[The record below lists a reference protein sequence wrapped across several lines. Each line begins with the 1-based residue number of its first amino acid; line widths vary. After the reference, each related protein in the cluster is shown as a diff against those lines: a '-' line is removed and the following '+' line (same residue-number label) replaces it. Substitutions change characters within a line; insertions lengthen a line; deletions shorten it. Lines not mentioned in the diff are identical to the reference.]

1 LENAPSFGLN
11 APKLASADKKAHTGK
26 HMDKYRFNQKF
37 MQAIIALG
45 SAAILFTLYQ
55 LKLSEPVTP
64 VLFLALVAV
73 TTCSAY
79 SFTVPG
85 GRGRVPLL
93 DSFILLALLLF
104 GGEVAI
110 LFGALT
116 SLILS
121 QRSGRDRLRVIFDG
135 SVTTV
140 STFLVVWTLRLTL
153 GTAGPAIA
161 GYSLT
166 LVESLLFAVIIQATI
181 SVAII
186 SIGEAYKIQ
195 QSVWL
200 KRGTL
205 LLWTSLVYLGG
216 AVLASVGAPL
226 IFGMGFNGFIT
237 TVAAVSI
244 VLFTFQRNQ
253 KSAKA
258 ESTHSVN
265 GGGSF
270 KESPER
276 FRSAF
281 DHAAIGMALVSPEG
295 RWLQVNRS
303 LCELLGYTERELMA
317 TDYLKVIHPSD
328 LSAVM
333 ANIKDL
339 MRGKIPSCQ
348 TEKRYVHKQGHEV
361 WALWSASLA
370 RDSFTKT
377 PHLIFQI
384 QNITDRKEAEERL
397 VHDAFHDALTNLP
410 NRALLMD
417 HLKLALA
424 RSERNEKA
432 LFAIIYLDLDR
443 FKVIN
448 DSLGHM
454 IGDQLLV
461 GIARRLENILRPGDT
476 IARLGGDEFT
486 ILLEDLQD
494 HNYVIQIAER
504 IQNEISVPFS
514 LSGRE
519 VFTTVSIGIAIS
531 SNDYKQTEDIL
542 RDADT
547 AMYRAKALGKAR
559 YEVFDK
565 GMHDQ
570 ATKLLQVETDLRRA
584 LEREEFFVFY
594 QPIMS
599 LETGDLRGFEALV
612 RWRHPQ
618 RGFISPVEFIPVAE
632 ETGMIVQIGE
642 YVLRESCRQMQ
653 KWQVILPSDPPL
665 FISVNLSVKQ
675 FSQPDLVDKVASIL
689 KETKLNPKHLKLEIT
704 ESAVMENVDDTT
716 ELLTRLRDLGLRIS
730 MDDFGT
736 GYSSLSHLRR
746 FPIDTLKI
754 DRSFVNQMS
763 EDEENA
769 EIVSTIVGLA
779 QNLGMDVVAEGVET
793 PEQLKALKA
802 LGCEYGQGYFF
813 SKPLDFQRAEQFI
826 CETYSLQVTVLDDL
840 EASLLN

>member
-1 LENAPSFGLN
+1 
-11 APKLASADKKAHTGK
+11 
-26 HMDKYRFNQKF
+26 MDKYRFHQKF
-37 MQAIIALG
+37 TQLVIALG
-45 SAAILFTLYQ
+45 GAAILFTLYRWQ
-55 LKLSEPVTP
+55 LAQPVTP
-64 VLFLALVAV
+64 VLILTLTAMTA
-73 TTCSAY
+73 CSFY
-79 SFTVPG
+79 SFAIPG
-85 GRGRVPLL
+85 GIGRISLL
-93 DSFILLALLLF
+93 DSFVLLTLLLF
-104 GGEVAI
+104 GGESAI

-116 SLILS
+116 SLSLS
-121 QRSGRDRLRVIFDG
+121 LRSGRDTLRAIFDS
-135 SVTTV
+135 SVTAV
-140 STFLVVWTLRLTL
+140 SAFLVVWTLRLTL
-153 GTAGPAIA
+153 GVVVESGFKA
-161 GYSLT
+161 YSLKFVEALLIAT
-166 LVESLLFAVIIQATI
+166 LIQATVGATI
-181 SVAII
+181 T

-195 QSVWL
+195 KSVWL

-205 LLWTSLVYLGG
+205 LLWTALAYLIGAMGACIGARLV
-216 AVLASVGAPL
+216 
-226 IFGMGFNGFIT
+226 FGMGINAFIAL
-237 TVAAVSI
+237 VAAASI
-244 VLFTFQRNQ
+244 VLFAFQ
-253 KSAKA
+253 KSQKNAKA
-258 ESTHSVN
+258 ESTPSTN
-265 GGGSF
+265 SSGGF

-303 LCELLGYTERELMA
+303 LCTLLGYSEKELMA
-317 TDYLKVIHPSD
+317 TDYLQVIHPSD
-328 LSAVM
+328 HSGVM
-333 ANIKDL
+333 ASIKDL

-348 TEKRYVHKQGHEV
+348 TETRYIHKQGHEV

-370 RDSFTKT
+370 RDGFTKS

-384 QNITDRKEAEERL
+384 QNITDRKQAEERL
-397 VHDAFHDALTNLP
+397 LHDAFHDALTSLP

-432 LFAIIYLDLDR
+432 MFAVIYLDLDR

-486 ILLEDLQD
+486 LLLEDIQD
-494 HNYVIQIAER
+494 RNYVIQIAER
-504 IQNEISVPFS
+504 IQNEISAPFS

-531 SNDYKQTEDIL
+531 SKDYKQTEDIL

-599 LETGDLRGFEALV
+599 LETGELRGFEALV
-612 RWRHPQ
+612 RWRHPL
-618 RGFISPVEFIPVAE
+618 RGFISPDDFIPVAE
-632 ETGMIVQIGE
+632 ETGMIIQIGE
-642 YVLRESCRQMQ
+642 YVLREACRQMQ
-653 KWQVILPSDPPL
+653 KWQVVLPSDPPL

-675 FSQPDLVDKVASIL
+675 FSQPDLVEKVAAIL
-689 KETKLNPKHLKLEIT
+689 KETKLNAKHLKLEIT
-704 ESAVMENVDDTT
+704 ESAVMENVEDAT

-754 DRSFVNQMS
+754 DRSFVTQMS
-763 EDEENA
+763 EDDENA
-769 EIVSTIVGLA
+769 EIVRTIIGLA

-793 PEQLKALKA
+793 PNQIETLKS

-826 CETYSLQVTVLDDL
+826 CDTYSPLATVLDEL
-840 EASLLN
+840 ETSYNA

>member
-1 LENAPSFGLN
+1 
-11 APKLASADKKAHTGK
+11 
-26 HMDKYRFNQKF
+26 M
-37 MQAIIALG
+37 
-45 SAAILFTLYQ
+45 
-55 LKLSEPVTP
+55 
-64 VLFLALVAV
+64 VA
-73 TTCSAY
+73 CSLY
-79 SFTVPG
+79 SFPIPG
-85 GRGRVPLL
+85 GLGRITLL
-93 DSFILLALLLF
+93 DSCVLLALLIL
-104 GGEVAI
+104 GGEAAI
-110 LFGALT
+110 LCGAVI
-116 SLILS
+116 SLSLS
-121 QRSGRDRLRVIFDG
+121 LRSGRDTLRVIFDG
-135 SVTTV
+135 SVTAL
-140 STFLVVWTLRLTL
+140 SAFLVVLTLRFTFGAVLEQ
-153 GTAGPAIA
+153 GVN
-161 GYSLT
+161 YFSLNF
-166 LVESLLFAVIIQATI
+166 VEALLLAAIIQAMFSATI
-181 SVAII
+181 T

-195 QSVWL
+195 RSIWL

-205 LLWTSLVYLGG
+205 LFWTALAYLVGAIGACLGAGLVY
-216 AVLASVGAPL
+216 SVG
-226 IFGMGFNGFIT
+226 FNAFNAG
-237 TVAAVSI
+237 VAAAAI
-244 VLFTFQRNQ
+244 ALFAYGRNQ
-253 KSAKA
+253 IKTKA
-258 ESTHSVN
+258 DSTASNHN
-265 GGGSF
+265 NWNL

-317 TDYLKVIHPSD
+317 TDYLKVIHPND

-333 ANIKDL
+333 AHIKDL

-348 TEKRYVHKQGHEV
+348 TEKRYIHKQGHDV

-370 RDSFTKT
+370 RDGFSKS

-397 VHDAFHDALTNLP
+397 LHDAFHDALTSLP

-432 LFAIIYLDLDR
+432 LFAVIYLDLDR

-454 IGDQLLV
+454 IGDQLLI

-476 IARLGGDEFT
+476 IARIGGDEFT

-494 HNYVIQIAER
+494 RNYVIQIAER
-504 IQNEISVPFS
+504 IQNEISAPFS

-519 VFTTVSIGIAIS
+519 VFTNVSIGIAIS

-559 YEVFDK
+559 YEIFDK
-565 GMHDQ
+565 GMHDR

-599 LETGDLRGFEALV
+599 LETGELRGFEALV

-618 RGFISPVEFIPVAE
+618 RGFISPDEFIPVAE
-632 ETGMIVQIGE
+632 ETGMIIQIGE
-642 YVLRESCRQMQ
+642 YVLRESCQQMQ

-675 FSQPDLVDKVASIL
+675 FSQPDLVEKVAAIL

-704 ESAVMENVDDTT
+704 ESAVMENVEDTT
-716 ELLTRLRDLGLRIS
+716 ELLTRLRALGLRIS

-754 DRSFVNQMS
+754 DRSFVTQMS
-763 EDEENA
+763 EDDENA
-769 EIVSTIVGLA
+769 EIVRTIVGLA

-793 PEQLKALKA
+793 PEQIKALKV

-840 EASLLN
+840 ETSLLS

>member
-1 LENAPSFGLN
+1 
-11 APKLASADKKAHTGK
+11 
-26 HMDKYRFNQKF
+26 MDKYRFHQKF
-37 MQAIIALG
+37 MQSVIALG
-45 SAAILFTLYQ
+45 CATVLFTLYQ
-55 LKLSEPVTP
+55 WQLSQPVTP
-64 VLFLALVAV
+64 VLILVMTAMV
-73 TTCSAY
+73 ACSFY
-79 SFTVPG
+79 SFPIPG
-85 GRGRVPLL
+85 GLGQISLL
-93 DSFILLALLLF
+93 DSFIVLALLLF
-104 GGEVAI
+104 GGEAAI

-116 SLILS
+116 SLCLS
-121 QRSGRDRLRVIFDG
+121 ARSGKETLRVFFDG
-135 SVTTV
+135 SITAVAA
-140 STFLVVWTLRLTL
+140 FLAVWTVRLTL
-153 GTAGPAIA
+153 GTVVGPGATLS
-161 GYSLT
+161 SLT
-166 LVESLLFAVIIQATI
+166 LVEALLVVVVLQAGIRTT
-181 SVAII
+181 VT

-195 QSVWL
+195 QAVWL
-200 KRGTL
+200 KRGTI
-205 LLWTSLVYLGG
+205 LLWTSLAYLVG
-216 AVLASVGAPL
+216 AIGACFCAWLVSSVG
-226 IFGMGFNGFIT
+226 FNAFIA
-237 TVAAVSI
+237 TVACASI
-244 VLFTFQRNQ
+244 GLFTFQRNQ
-253 KSAKA
+253 KSTKVEAA
-258 ESTHSVN
+258 SSFGN
-265 GGGSF
+265 SGGGF

-303 LCELLGYTERELMA
+303 LCSLLGYTERELMA

-348 TEKRYVHKQGHEV
+348 TEKRYIHKQGHEV
-361 WALWSASLA
+361 WGLWSASLA
-370 RDSFTKT
+370 RDGFTKS

-397 VHDAFHDALTNLP
+397 IHDAFHDALTNLP
-410 NRALLMD
+410 NRALLID

-424 RSERNEKA
+424 RMQRNEKA
-432 LFAIIYLDLDR
+432 MFAVIYLDLDR

-486 ILLEDLQD
+486 VLLEDIQD
-494 HNYVIQIAER
+494 RNYVVQIAER
-504 IQNEISVPFS
+504 IQSELSAPFS
-514 LSGRE
+514 LNGRE

-531 SNDYKQTEDIL
+531 SKDYKQTEDVL

-559 YEVFDK
+559 YEIFDK

-599 LETGDLRGFEALV
+599 LATGELRGFEALV
-612 RWRHPQ
+612 RWRHPE
-618 RGFISPVEFIPVAE
+618 RGFISPVDFIPVAE

-642 YVLRESCRQMQ
+642 YVLREACQQMQ
-653 KWQVILPSDPPL
+653 KWQTILPSDPPL

-675 FSQPDLVDKVASIL
+675 FSQPDLVEKVGIIL
-689 KETKLNPKHLKLEIT
+689 NETGLSPKHLKLEIT
-704 ESAVMENVDDTT
+704 ESAVMENVEDAT

-754 DRSFVNQMS
+754 DRSFVTQMA
-763 EDEENA
+763 EDGENA
-769 EIVSTIVGLA
+769 EIVRTIVGLA

-793 PEQLKALKA
+793 PEQIVTLKA

-813 SKPLDFQRAEQFI
+813 SKPLDFQKAEQFI
-826 CETYSLQVTVLDDL
+826 CETYMPMAIMLDDL
-840 EASLLN
+840 DASLST

>member
-1 LENAPSFGLN
+1 
-11 APKLASADKKAHTGK
+11 
-26 HMDKYRFNQKF
+26 MDKYRFNQKF
-37 MQAIIALG
+37 MQSFIALG
-45 SAAILFTLYQ
+45 SAVVLFTLYQ
-55 LKLSEPVTP
+55 WQLSQPVTP
-64 VLFLALVAV
+64 VLITSLTAMVA
-73 TTCSAY
+73 CSFY
-79 SFTVPG
+79 SFTIPG
-85 GRGRVPLL
+85 GLGRISPL
-93 DSFILLALLLF
+93 DSFVLLALLLF
-104 GGEVAI
+104 GGEAAI

-116 SLILS
+116 SLSLS
-121 QRSGRDRLRVIFDG
+121 LRAGRDTLRVIFDG
-135 SVTTV
+135 SVTAI
-140 STFLVVWTLRLTL
+140 SAFLVVWTLRLAL
-153 GTAGPAIA
+153 GVVIEPGTTGF
-161 GYSLT
+161 SLS
-166 LVESLLFAVIIQATI
+166 LVNALLVAVVIQAIVSATI
-181 SVAII
+181 T

-195 QSVWL
+195 RLVWL

-205 LLWTSLVYLGG
+205 LLWTALAYLCGTIGAYIGAELVF
-216 AVLASVGAPL
+216 A
-226 IFGMGFNGFIT
+226 IGFNAFIA
-237 TVAAVSI
+237 TVAVAAI
-244 VLFTFQRNQ
+244 VLFVF
-253 KSAKA
+253 KAKEKLVKA
-258 ESTHSVN
+258 EAKPSSN
-265 GGGSF
+265 SNGSF

-317 TDYLKVIHPSD
+317 TDYLKVIHPND

-348 TEKRYVHKQGHEV
+348 TEKRYIHKQGQEV

-370 RDSFTKT
+370 RDGFSKS

-397 VHDAFHDALTNLP
+397 LHDAFHDALTSLP
-410 NRALLMD
+410 NRALLID

-432 LFAIIYLDLDR
+432 MFAVIYLDLDR

-454 IGDQLLV
+454 IGDQLLI

-486 ILLEDLQD
+486 ILLEDIQD
-494 HNYVIQIAER
+494 RNYVIQIVER
-504 IQNEISVPFS
+504 IQNEISAPFS
-514 LSGRE
+514 LNGRE

-531 SNDYKQTEDIL
+531 SKDYKQTEDVL

-599 LETGDLRGFEALV
+599 LETDELRGFEALV

-632 ETGMIVQIGE
+632 ETGMIIQIGE
-642 YVLRESCRQMQ
+642 YVLREACRQMQ
-653 KWQVILPSDPPL
+653 LWQVILPSDPPL

-675 FSQPDLVDKVASIL
+675 FSQPDLVEKVASIL
-689 KETKLNPKHLKLEIT
+689 GETKLNAKHLKLEIT
-704 ESAVMENVDDTT
+704 ESAVMENVEDATDI
-716 ELLTRLRDLGLRIS
+716 LTRLRHLGLQIS

-746 FPIDTLKI
+746 FPIDTLKV
-754 DRSFVNQMS
+754 DRSFVTQMV

-769 EIVSTIVGLA
+769 EIVRTIIGLA

-793 PEQLKALKA
+793 PEQIETLKS

-826 CETYSLQVTVLDDL
+826 CDTYSPLATILDEL
-840 EASLLN
+840 ETSYNS

>member
-1 LENAPSFGLN
+1 
-11 APKLASADKKAHTGK
+11 
-26 HMDKYRFNQKF
+26 MDKHRFHHKF
-37 MQAIIALG
+37 MQSVIALG
-45 SAAILFTLYQ
+45 CAAILFTLYKWQ
-55 LKLSEPVTP
+55 LTQPVTP
-64 VLFLALVAV
+64 VLILALTAMAA
-73 TTCSAY
+73 CSFY
-79 SFTVPG
+79 SFPIPG
-85 GRGRVPLL
+85 GLGRISLL
-93 DSFILLALLLF
+93 DSFVLLALLLF
-104 GGEVAI
+104 GGEAAI
-110 LFGALT
+110 LFAVLT
-116 SLILS
+116 SLSLS
-121 QRSGRDRLRVIFDG
+121 LKSGRDTLRVIFDG
-135 SVTTV
+135 SVTAF
-140 STFLVVWTLRLTL
+140 SAFLVVWTLRLIPGVAIKL
-153 GTAGPAIA
+153 GTSVF
-161 GYSLT
+161 SLSF
-166 LVESLLFAVIIQATI
+166 VEALLFATLIQAIVSATI
-181 SVAII
+181 T

-195 QSVWL
+195 QSVWI

-205 LLWTSLVYLGG
+205 LLWTTLAYLGG
-216 AVLASVGAPL
+216 AIAACAVAGIVFGVGINA
-226 IFGMGFNGFIT
+226 FIAII
-237 TVAAVSI
+237 AAASI
-244 VLFTFQRNQ
+244 VIFAFQGNL
-253 KSAKA
+253 KSTKA
-258 ESTHSVN
+258 EATSS
-265 GGGSF
+265 GGSSSGI

-317 TDYLKVIHPSD
+317 TDYLKVIHPND
-328 LSAVM
+328 HSAVM

-348 TEKRYVHKQGHEV
+348 TETRYIHKQGHDV
-361 WALWSASLA
+361 WALWSASLT
-370 RDSFTKT
+370 RDGFTKS

-384 QNITDRKEAEERL
+384 QNITDRKQAEERL
-397 VHDAFHDALTNLP
+397 LHDAFHDALTSLP

-424 RSERNEKA
+424 RSERNEKTM
-432 LFAIIYLDLDR
+432 FAVIYLDLDR

-486 ILLEDLQD
+486 ILLEDIQD
-494 HNYVIQIAER
+494 RNYVTQIAER
-504 IQNEISVPFS
+504 IQTEISAPFS

-531 SNDYKQTEDIL
+531 SKDYKQTEDIL

-570 ATKLLQVETDLRRA
+570 ATQLLQVETDLRRA

-599 LETGDLRGFEALV
+599 LESGELRGFEALV
-612 RWRHPQ
+612 RWRHPL
-618 RGFISPVEFIPVAE
+618 RGFISPNEFIPVAE
-632 ETGMIVQIGE
+632 ETGMIIQIGE

-653 KWQVILPSDPPL
+653 KWQVVLPSDPPL

-675 FSQPDLVDKVASIL
+675 FAQPDLVEKVASIL
-689 KETKLNPKHLKLEIT
+689 EETKLDAKHLKLEIT
-704 ESAVMENVDDTT
+704 ESAVMENVEDATD
-716 ELLTRLRDLGLRIS
+716 LLTRLRALGLRIS

-754 DRSFVNQMS
+754 DRSFVTQMA
-763 EDEENA
+763 EDDENA
-769 EIVSTIVGLA
+769 EIVRTIVGLA

-793 PEQLKALKA
+793 PEQIATLKS

-813 SKPLDFQRAEQFI
+813 SKPLDFQRAEQYI
-826 CETYSLQVTVLDDL
+826 CESYTPLAIVLDEL
-840 EASLLN
+840 EMSYGTLHS

>member
-1 LENAPSFGLN
+1 
-11 APKLASADKKAHTGK
+11 
-26 HMDKYRFNQKF
+26 MDKYRFNQKF
-37 MQAIIALG
+37 MQSVIALG
-45 SAAILFTLYQ
+45 SAAVLFTLYQ
-55 LKLSEPVTP
+55 WQLSQPVTP
-64 VLFLALVAV
+64 VLITSLTAMAA
-73 TTCSAY
+73 CSFY
-79 SFTVPG
+79 SFTIPG
-85 GRGRVPLL
+85 GLGKISPL
-93 DSFILLALLLF
+93 DSFVLLALLLF
-104 GGEVAI
+104 GGEAAI

-116 SLILS
+116 SLSLS
-121 QRSGRDRLRVIFDG
+121 LRAGRDTLRVIFDG
-135 SVTTV
+135 SVTAL
-140 STFLVVWTLRLTL
+140 SAFLVVWTLRLAL
-153 GTAGPAIA
+153 GVVIEPGTTGF
-161 GYSLT
+161 SLS
-166 LVESLLFAVIIQATI
+166 LVNALLVAVVIQAIVSATI
-181 SVAII
+181 T
-186 SIGEAYKIQ
+186 SIGESYKIQ
-195 QSVWL
+195 RLVWL

-205 LLWTSLVYLGG
+205 LLWTSLAYVVGTIG
-216 AVLASVGAPL
+216 AYIGAEL
-226 IFGMGFNGFIT
+226 VFGMGFDAFIA
-237 TVAAVSI
+237 TVAVASI
-244 VLFTFQRNQ
+244 VLYAFKANE
-253 KSAKA
+253 KIVKA
-258 ESTHSVN
+258 EAKPSSN
-265 GGGSF
+265 SNGSF

-317 TDYLKVIHPSD
+317 TDYLKVIHPND

-348 TEKRYVHKQGHEV
+348 TEKRYIHKQGQEV

-370 RDSFTKT
+370 RDGFSKS

-397 VHDAFHDALTNLP
+397 LHDAFHDALTSLP
-410 NRALLMD
+410 NRALLID

-432 LFAIIYLDLDR
+432 MFAVIYLDLDR

-454 IGDQLLV
+454 IGDQLLI

-486 ILLEDLQD
+486 ILLEDIQD
-494 HNYVIQIAER
+494 RNYVIQIVER
-504 IQNEISVPFS
+504 IQNEISAPFS
-514 LSGRE
+514 LNGRE

-531 SNDYKQTEDIL
+531 SKDYKQTEDVL

-599 LETGDLRGFEALV
+599 LETGELRGFEALV

-632 ETGMIVQIGE
+632 ETGMIIQIGE
-642 YVLRESCRQMQ
+642 YVLREACRQMQ
-653 KWQVILPSDPPL
+653 LWQVVLPSDPPL

-675 FSQPDLVDKVASIL
+675 FSQPDLVEKVASIL
-689 KETKLNPKHLKLEIT
+689 DETKLNAKHLKLEIT
-704 ESAVMENVDDTT
+704 ESAVMENVEDATDI
-716 ELLTRLRDLGLRIS
+716 LTRLRDLGLQIS

-754 DRSFVNQMS
+754 DRSFVTQMA

-769 EIVSTIVGLA
+769 EIVRTIIGLA

-793 PEQLKALKA
+793 PEQIETLKS

-826 CETYSLQVTVLDDL
+826 CDTYSPLATILDEL
-840 EASLLN
+840 ETSYNA

>member
-1 LENAPSFGLN
+1 
-11 APKLASADKKAHTGK
+11 
-26 HMDKYRFNQKF
+26 MDKYRFNQKF
-37 MQAIIALG
+37 MKSVVALG
-45 SAAILFTLYQ
+45 SAAVLFTLYQ
-55 LKLSEPVTP
+55 WQLSQPVTP
-64 VLFLALVAV
+64 LLITALTAL
-73 TTCSAY
+73 TACSLY
-79 SFTVPG
+79 SFQIPG
-85 GRGRVPLL
+85 GLGQVSPL
-93 DSFILLALLLF
+93 DSFVLLALLLF
-104 GGEVAI
+104 GGEAAI
-110 LFGALT
+110 LLGAVA
-116 SLILS
+116 SLSLS
-121 QRSGRDRLRVIFDG
+121 LRNGRDALRVVFDA
-135 SVTTV
+135 SVTAL
-140 STFLVVWTLRLTL
+140 SAFLVVWVLRLALGVATGPGTISYSVSFVEALLLATL
-153 GTAGPAIA
+153 
-161 GYSLT
+161 
-166 LVESLLFAVIIQATI
+166 IQATI
-181 SVAII
+181 SATIT

-195 QSVWL
+195 RTVWL

-205 LLWTSLVYLGG
+205 LLWTVLAYAAG
-216 AVLASVGAPL
+216 AVGATVGAL
-226 IFGMGFNGFIT
+226 IVFGIGLNAFIT
-237 TVAAVSI
+237 TVAAASI
-244 VLFTFQRNQ
+244 VLFAFQRNQ
-253 KSAKA
+253 KNVKA
-258 ESTHSVN
+258 EVKPSGN
-265 GGGSF
+265 GGS

-317 TDYLKVIHPSD
+317 TDYLKVIHPND

-370 RDSFTKT
+370 RDSFSKS

-397 VHDAFHDALTNLP
+397 LHDAFHDALTSLP

-424 RSERNEKA
+424 RSQRSEKSM
-432 LFAIIYLDLDR
+432 FAVIYLDLDR

-486 ILLEDLQD
+486 ILLEDIQD
-494 HNYVIQIAER
+494 RGYVIQIAER
-504 IQNEISVPFS
+504 IQNEISAPFS

-531 SNDYKQTEDIL
+531 SKDYKQTEDIL

-559 YEVFDK
+559 YEIFDV

-599 LETGDLRGFEALV
+599 LATGELRGFEALV

-632 ETGMIVQIGE
+632 ETGMIIQIGE
-642 YVLRESCRQMQ
+642 YVLREACRQMQ
-653 KWQVILPSDPPL
+653 KWHVVLPSDPPL

-675 FSQPDLVDKVASIL
+675 FSQPDLVEKVASIL
-689 KETKLNPKHLKLEIT
+689 AETNLNAKHLKLEIT
-704 ESAVMENVDDTT
+704 ESAVMENVEDAT
-716 ELLTRLRDLGLRIS
+716 ELLTRLRALGLQIS

-754 DRSFVNQMS
+754 DRSFVTQMS
-763 EDEENA
+763 EDGENA
-769 EIVSTIVGLA
+769 EIVRTIVGLA

-793 PEQLKALKA
+793 PDQIVTLKA

-813 SKPLDFQRAEQFI
+813 SKPLDFQRAEQYI
-826 CETYSLQVTVLDDL
+826 CETYSPLATVLEEL
-840 EASLLN
+840 EWSYKP

>member
-1 LENAPSFGLN
+1 
-11 APKLASADKKAHTGK
+11 
-26 HMDKYRFNQKF
+26 MDKYRFHQKF
-37 MQAIIALG
+37 MQSVIALG
-45 SAAILFTLYQ
+45 SAAVLLTLYQ
-55 LKLSEPVTP
+55 WRLSQPVTP
-64 VLFLALVAV
+64 VLILALTAMAA
-73 TTCSAY
+73 CSLY
-79 SFTVPG
+79 SFTIPG
-85 GRGRVPLL
+85 GLGRISLL
-93 DSFILLALLLF
+93 DSFVLLSFLLF
-104 GGEVAI
+104 GGEAAI

-116 SLILS
+116 SLSLS
-121 QRSGRDRLRVIFDG
+121 LRNGRDTVRVIFDG
-135 SVTTV
+135 SVTAL
-140 STFLVVWTLRLTL
+140 SAFLVVWTLRFIVGEAL
-153 GTAGPAIA
+153 GPQSAIF
-161 GYSLT
+161 SLSFIQA
-166 LVESLLFAVIIQATI
+166 LFFAVILQAAI
-181 SVAII
+181 SAAIT

-200 KRGTL
+200 KRATL
-205 LLWTSLVYLGG
+205 LLWTALVYLGG
-216 AVLASVGAPL
+216 AIGACIGAWLVL
-226 IFGMGFNGFIT
+226 GMGFNAFIA
-237 TVAAVSI
+237 TVAVASI
-244 VLFTFQRNQ
+244 ALFAFQRNQ
-253 KSAKA
+253 KNVRA
-258 ESTHSVN
+258 EAAPSSN
-265 GGGSF
+265 SSGSF

-348 TEKRYVHKQGHEV
+348 TEKRYIHKLGHEV

-370 RDSFTKT
+370 RDGFTKS

-397 VHDAFHDALTNLP
+397 LHDAFHDALTSLP

-424 RSERNEKA
+424 RSQRSEKSM
-432 LFAIIYLDLDR
+432 FAVIYLDLDR

-454 IGDQLLV
+454 IGDQLLI

-486 ILLEDLQD
+486 ILLEDIQD
-494 HNYVIQIAER
+494 RNYVIQIAER
-504 IQNEISVPFS
+504 IQSEISAPFS
-514 LSGRE
+514 LSGRD

-531 SNDYKQTEDIL
+531 SKDYKQTEDVL

-584 LEREEFFVFY
+584 LERAEFFVFY

-599 LETGDLRGFEALV
+599 LGTGELRGFEALV

-642 YVLRESCRQMQ
+642 YVLREACQQMQ

-675 FSQPDLVDKVASIL
+675 FSQPDLVERVAAIL
-689 KETKLNPKHLKLEIT
+689 NETKLDAKHLKLEIT
-704 ESAVMENVDDTT
+704 ESAVMENVEDAT
-716 ELLTRLRDLGLRIS
+716 ELLTQLRNLGLRIS

-754 DRSFVNQMS
+754 DRSFVTQMA
-763 EDEENA
+763 EDDENA
-769 EIVSTIVGLA
+769 EIVRTIVGLA

-793 PEQLKALKA
+793 PEQIETLKS

-813 SKPLDFQRAEQFI
+813 SKPLDFQRAEQYI
-826 CETYSLQVTVLDDL
+826 CETYSPLATVLDDL
-840 EASLLN
+840 ETSYSTWLS

>member
-1 LENAPSFGLN
+1 
-11 APKLASADKKAHTGK
+11 
-26 HMDKYRFNQKF
+26 MDKYRFHQKF
-37 MQAIIALG
+37 MQSVVALG
-45 SAAILFTLYQ
+45 SAAVLFALYQ
-55 LKLSEPVTP
+55 WQLSQPVTP
-64 VLFLALVAV
+64 VLVLALTAMMV
-73 TTCSAY
+73 CSLY
-79 SFTVPG
+79 SFPIPG
-85 GRGRVPLL
+85 GLGRISLL
-93 DSFILLALLLF
+93 DSFVLLALLLF
-104 GGEVAI
+104 GGEAAI

-116 SLILS
+116 SLSLS
-121 QRSGRDRLRVIFDG
+121 LKSGRDTLRIIFDG
-135 SVTTV
+135 SVTAL
-140 STFLVVWTLRLTL
+140 SAFLVVWTLRLTL
-153 GTAGPAIA
+153 GAVVEPGASV
-161 GYSLT
+161 YSLNF
-166 LVESLLFAVIIQATI
+166 VEALLFAVVIQAIVSATI
-181 SVAII
+181 TA
-186 SIGEAYKIQ
+186 IGEAYKIQ

-205 LLWTSLVYLGG
+205 LLWTSLAYLGG
-216 AVLASVGAPL
+216 AIGACL
-226 IFGMGFNGFIT
+226 GAWLVFSMGFNAFVA
-237 TVAAVSI
+237 TVAAASI
-244 VLFTFQRNQ
+244 ILFAFQRNQ
-253 KSAKA
+253 RNAKA
-258 ESTHSVN
+258 DATPSSN
-265 GGGSF
+265 NSGSF

-303 LCELLGYTERELMA
+303 LCALLGYSERELMA

-328 LSAVM
+328 HSAVM

-348 TEKRYVHKQGHEV
+348 TETRYIHKQGHEV

-370 RDSFTKT
+370 RDGFSKS

-384 QNITDRKEAEERL
+384 QNITDRKQAEERL
-397 VHDAFHDALTNLP
+397 LHDAFHDALTSLP
-410 NRALLMD
+410 NRALLID

-424 RSERNEKA
+424 RSERNEKTM
-432 LFAIIYLDLDR
+432 FAVIYLDLDR

-486 ILLEDLQD
+486 ILLEDIQD
-494 HNYVIQIAER
+494 RNYVLQIAER
-504 IQNEISVPFS
+504 IQNEISAPFS

-531 SNDYKQTEDIL
+531 SKEYKQTEDVL

-559 YEVFDK
+559 YEVFDQ

-599 LETGDLRGFEALV
+599 LETGELRGFEALV

-632 ETGMIVQIGE
+632 ETGMIIQLGE

-675 FSQPDLVDKVASIL
+675 FSQPDLVEKVAAIL
-689 KETKLNPKHLKLEIT
+689 TETRLDAKHLKLEIT
-704 ESAVMENVDDTT
+704 ESAVMENVEDAT
-716 ELLTRLRDLGLRIS
+716 ELLTRLRALGLRIS

-754 DRSFVNQMS
+754 DRSFVTQMA
-763 EDEENA
+763 EDDENA
-769 EIVSTIVGLA
+769 EIVRTIIGLA

-793 PEQLKALKA
+793 PEQIETLKA

-813 SKPLDFQRAEQFI
+813 SKPLDFQRAEQYI
-826 CETYSLQVTVLDDL
+826 CETYSPLATILDEL
-840 EASLLN
+840 EMSYKA